1 LRNKQVKVSVI
12 IPTFRAEASLGRAV
26 ASIRRERRLGAEI
39 VLVDNGCRGM
49 AKETV
54 EAMAGR
60 IDRLI
65 HLKKNQGYA
74 GGNNRGAEAAEG
86 DILFLL
92 NDDAWLLPGALEAVV
107 ETFERHP
114 EVGVIGCKIFNE
126 DGKTLQHV
134 EVKMNRQGFSRHV
147 GAGDTA
153 GPEYS
158 EPRDVEYITGAA
170 WAIRRDVWDEI
181 GGLAETYF
189 PGYFEEVEFCWTA
202 RALGWRVR
210 YVPDAAVV
218 HLGMQTTGRYSQR
231 YFFYYHRSRIRF
243 LLRTS
248 TRRELSS
255 IIRAELSWILRFR
268 NWDQYPALFLAY
280 LLNFLTL
287 PHILRG
293 RKKLW
298 KLVDSGGTGAGSA
311 SPGRNS
317 GVEG

>member
-1 LRNKQVKVSVI
+1 MMKVSVI

-26 ASIRRERRLGAEI
+26 DSIRRERRLGAEI

-49 AKETV
+49 AKQTV

-60 IDRLI
+60 VDRVV
-65 HLKKNQGYA
+65 HLEKNQGYA
-74 GGNNRGAEAAEG
+74 GGNNRGAEVAKG

-107 ETFERHP
+107 EAFEQHP

-147 GAGDTA
+147 GAGDTD

-158 EPRDVEYITGAA
+158 EPRDVEYVTGAA
-170 WAIRRDVWDEI
+170 WAIRRDLWDEI

-189 PGYFEEVEFCWTA
+189 PGYYEEVEFCWTA
-202 RALGWRVR
+202 RALGRRVR
-210 YVPDAAVV
+210 YVPGAAVI

-231 YFFYYHRSRIRF
+231 YFFYFHRSRIRF

-248 TRRELSS
+248 LRRGFFPIL
-255 IIRAELSWILRFR
+255 RAELGWILRFR

-280 LLNFLTL
+280 LLNSAAL
-287 PHILRG
+287 PRILRG
-293 RKKLW
+293 RRKLW
-298 KLVDSGGTGAGSA
+298 DLVDSGGPAGGSTA
-311 SPGRNS
+311 GER
-317 GVEG
+317 GMGG

>member
-1 LRNKQVKVSVI
+1 MMKVSVI
-12 IPTFRAEASLGRAV
+12 IPTFRAEATLGRAV
-26 ASIRRERRLGAEI
+26 ASIRRERRIGAEI

-49 AKETV
+49 AKQTV

-60 IDRLI
+60 VEKVV
-65 HLKKNQGYA
+65 HLENNQGYA
-74 GGNNRGAEAAEG
+74 GGNNRGAEVAMG

-114 EVGVIGCKIFNE
+114 EVGVIGCKIFND

-147 GAGDTA
+147 GAGDTD

-189 PGYFEEVEFCWTA
+189 PGYYEEVEFCWTA
-202 RALGWRVR
+202 RALGRRVR
-210 YVPDAAVV
+210 YVPGAAVI

-231 YFFYYHRSRIRF
+231 YFFYFHRSRIRF
-243 LLRTS
+243 LLRT
-248 TRRELSS
+248 TLRRDSLP
-255 IIRAELSWILRFR
+255 ILRAELGWILRFR

-280 LLNFLTL
+280 LLNFAAL
-287 PHILRG
+287 PRILRG
-293 RKKLW
+293 RRKLW
-298 KLVDSGGTGAGSA
+298 DLVDFGGRPAEAPTGGSD
-311 SPGRNS
+311 PGA
-317 GVEG
+317 EG